1 MATTKK
7 AGPTK
12 PEKAKTTAKVDTKSV
27 AKKAETMKKQAVKA
41 AKPKTTAKETPKKE
55 PTTKKPAARPTPV
68 KKQDKAKKA
77 EAKKVIKKPTQ
88 KEPEILEAPT
98 INNFPSLKKGSNETG
113 PITFL
118 QANLKQRGFY
128 KGPIDGNFGPNTE
141 KAVIEFQKALDK
153 PVSGTVGPKTWEALQ
168 KSDVRAKV
176 VAPVMAPQPQQQVG
190 SAAGTRVLIEGLSK
204 FQAEL
209 LVKLLSGHTECRI
222 L

>member
-27 AKKAETMKKQAVKA
+27 AKKAEPMKRTMPKPAVKKTAAKASDTKKNAAKEEPAKKQP
-41 AKPKTTAKETPKKE
+41 AKV
-55 PTTKKPAARPTPV
+55 TKRQV
-68 KKQDKAKKA
+68 
-77 EAKKVIKKPTQ
+77 

-176 VAPVMAPQPQQQVG
+176 VTPVAAPQPQPQQQAG

>member
-7 AGPTK
+7 AGPTE
-12 PEKAKTTAKVDTKSV
+12 PEKAKATANVDTKSV
-27 AKKAETMKKQAVKA
+27 AKKAGATKKPAVKA
-41 AKPKTTAKETPKKE
+41 AKPKTTANEIAKKE
-55 PTTKKPAARPTPV
+55 LTTKNPAARSTPV

-77 EAKKVIKKPTQ
+77 EPKKVTKKPTQ

-98 INNFPSLKKGSNETG
+98 MDQFPSLKKGSNETG

-128 KGPIDGNFGPNTE
+128 KGSIDGNFGPNTE

-176 VAPVMAPQPQQQVG
+176 AAPVAAPQPQQQTG
-190 SAAGTRVLIEGLSK
+190 PGTRVLIEGLSK

>member
-12 PEKAKTTAKVDTKSV
+12 PEKAKVDTKSV
-27 AKKAETMKKQAVKA
+27 AKKAETTKKPAVKA
-41 AKPKTTAKETPKKE
+41 AKPKTTAKKTPKKE

-77 EAKKVIKKPTQ
+77 EAKKATKKPTP

-176 VAPVMAPQPQQQVG
+176 VAAPAMEAQPQQQTG
-190 SAAGTRVLIEGLSK
+190 PGTRVLIEGLSK

>member
-27 AKKAETMKKQAVKA
+27 AKKAETIKKPA
-41 AKPKTTAKETPKKE
+41 AKVAKPVSAKETVKKD
-55 PTTKKPAARPTPV
+55 PTTKKPSARSTPV

-77 EAKKVIKKPTQ
+77 EPKKVNKKPTQ

-176 VAPVMAPQPQQQVG
+176 ATPVAAPQPQQQTG
-190 SAAGTRVLIEGLSK
+190 PGTRVLIEGLSK